1 MRHPAQLP
9 GRTGTAPPGGALVPG
24 VRRLAVLR
32 ANALGD
38 LIVTLPA
45 LEALRAAYPTAE
57 LVLLGSGW
65 HPAFLTGRPGPV
77 DRCLAIPPTT
87 GIRDDLPPAPPGELE
102 AFFTAMRRER
112 FDLAVQLQGGGRHS
126 NPFLRRLGAKVTAGS
141 QAADAPALDRNV
153 CYTLYQP
160 EVLRFLEVVGLVGA
174 TPVVLEPR
182 LRVTAADRAE
192 AGRVLP
198 DNGRPLLVLH
208 PGATDPRRRWP
219 IERLATVGAE
229 LARKGARLA
238 VVGTAAEAPLA
249 GRLIDSL
256 EVDAADLTGRLSLGG
271 LAGLLERATLLVGND
286 SGPRHLAAAVGT
298 ATVAV
303 YWAPNLLN
311 VGPLT
316 RARHRA
322 PTSWRP
328 DCPACGADALSG
340 RCGHDASLVAD
351 VGLDEVLAEALD
363 VLATTGG
370 LQTSPSG
377 AS

>member
-1 MRHPAQLP
+1 MKPPAEP
-9 GRTGTAPPGGALVPG
+9 ADPTRAAPRSGALVPG
-24 VRRLAVLR
+24 VGRLAVLR

-38 LIVTLPA
+38 FIVTLPA

-65 HPAFLTGRPGPV
+65 HPGFLTGRPGPI
-77 DRCLAIPPTT
+77 DRCLAVPPTT
-87 GIRDDLPPAPPGELE
+87 GIRDDVAPAPAGQLE
-102 AFFTAMRRER
+102 AFFAAMQRER

-126 NPFLRRLGAKVTAGS
+126 NPFVRRLGAKVTAGS

-153 CYTLYQP
+153 CYTRYQP

-174 TPVVLEPR
+174 TPVTLEPR
-182 LRVTAADRAE
+182 LPVTAADRAE

-198 DNGRPLLVLH
+198 HDGRRLVVLH

-249 GRLIDSL
+249 ARLLDAL
-256 EVDAADLTGRLSLGG
+256 EGDAADLTGRLSLGG
-271 LAGLLERATLLVGND
+271 LAGLLERAALLVGND

-303 YWAPNLLN
+303 YWAPNLVN

-322 PTSWRP
+322 PTSWRM
-328 DCPACGADALSG
+328 DCPACGADALGG

-351 VGLDEVLAEALD
+351 VGVDEVLAEALD
-363 VLATTGG
+363 VLTDEPAG
-370 LQTSPSG
+370 
-377 AS
+377 

>member
-1 MRHPAQLP
+1 
-9 GRTGTAPPGGALVPG
+9 VPG
-24 VRRLAVLR
+24 VRKLAVLR

-65 HPAFLTGRPGPV
+65 HPGFLSGRPGPI

-87 GIRDDLPPAPPGELE
+87 GIRDDLPPAPPEQIEGFFAAMQGEG
-102 AFFTAMRRER
+102 

-126 NPFLRRLGAKVTAGS
+126 NPFLRRLGARVTAGS

-174 TPVVLEPR
+174 TPVALEPR
-182 LRVTAADRAE
+182 LQVTAADRAE
-192 AGRVLP
+192 ASRVLP
-198 DNGRPLLVLH
+198 ANGRPLVVLH
-208 PGATDPRRRWP
+208 PGAVDPRRRWP
-219 IERLATVGAE
+219 IERLAAVGAE

-238 VVGTAAEAPLA
+238 VVGTAAEAALA
-249 GRLIDSL
+249 ARLVDSL
-256 EVDAADLTGRLSLGG
+256 EGDAADLTGRLSLGG
-271 LAGLLERATLLVGND
+271 LAGLLERATMLVGND

-303 YWAPNLLN
+303 FWIPNLVN

-316 RARHRA
+316 RTRHRA
-322 PTSWRP
+322 PTSWRL
-328 DCPACGADALSG
+328 DCPACGADALGG
-340 RCGHDASLVAD
+340 RCGHDASMVAD
-351 VGLDEVLAEALD
+351 VDVDQVLAEALD
-363 VLATTGG
+363 VLAGE
-370 LQTSPSG
+370 L

>member
-1 MRHPAQLP
+1 MTQPP
-9 GRTGTAPPGGALVPG
+9 GFTDPPRDAPPSGALVPG
-24 VRRLAVLR
+24 VGKLAVLR

-65 HPAFLTGRPGPV
+65 HPGFLTGRPGPI

-87 GIRDDLPPAPPGELE
+87 GIRDDVAPAPPEQLE
-102 AFFTAMRRER
+102 AFFAAMHRER

-126 NPFLRRLGAKVTAGS
+126 NPFLRRLGAHMTAGS

-160 EVLRFLEVVGLVGA
+160 EVLRFLEVVRLVGA
-174 TPVVLEPR
+174 SPVTLEPR
-182 LRVTAADRAE
+182 LQVTTADRAE
-192 AGRVLP
+192 ASRVLP
-198 DNGRPLLVLH
+198 HHSRPLVVLH

-219 IERLATVGAE
+219 ISRLATVGAE

-238 VVGTAAEAPLA
+238 VVGTAADAPLTA
-249 GRLIDSL
+249 HLVDLL
-256 EVDAADLTGRLSLGG
+256 EGDAADLTGRLSLGG

-316 RARHRA
+316 RNRHRT
-322 PTSWRP
+322 PTSWRI
-328 DCPACGADALSG
+328 DCPACGTDALG
-340 RCGHDASLVAD
+340 GGCGHDASLVTD
-351 VGLDEVLAEALD
+351 VDPDRVLAEALD
-363 VLATTGG
+363 VLTNELAG
-370 LQTSPSG
+370 
-377 AS
+377 